1 MMVRFTGAFSER
13 GSEDY
18 KTELSFNARSLLV
31 HADFKRLEPS
41 EVSQYVLTV
50 DFPLCFLG

>member
-1 MMVRFTGAFSER
+1 MTVRFTGAFSER
-13 GSEDY
+13 GSEGY
-18 KTELSFNARSLLV
+18 KTELSFNTRSLLV

-41 EVSQYVLTV
+41 EVSQYVLKV